1 MHRRSHVARFAEA
14 PSPVEQKRDEHP
26 TIWVTATIDG
36 KVVSWINNYWG
47 PSDATPAPA
56 VTTNSNPTSAAAAA
70 STPTTTAA
78 AQAVPEKYAPV
89 AAASSSPVAAAS
101 SSAAVAA
108 SSSVVAASSVAASSS
123 DASGPQASTSA
134 SPANSSD
141 FTRTGYYS
149 ADSGASSGLTFL
161 GNYGGVAGS
170 GTWTS
175 TFGNTLSYLSTS
187 GLTGAASPQTLTNT
201 TIPSG
206 KEFAIFSDQKCGD
219 DGVDCGYVQPGSVGY
234 AGFAG
239 ADKVFLFEFQMPHD
253 QSPAGEQTDVPALWL
268 LNAKI
273 PLTGQYSGCSCWQSG
288 CGEFDVFE
296 VLNSGNDKAKST
308 FHSTFL
314 GGDSNYFQRP
324 VDSSIKVAVVFDSA
338 SKSVTVKVLDQSVE
352 FGEGLGADAVKGFM
366 NDTPTTA
373 GVLDSLFEITS

>member
-1 MHRRSHVARFAEA
+1 MHRRSHKARSVEA

-36 KVVSWINNYWG
+36 KVVSWINDYWG
-47 PSDATPAPA
+47 PSDPTPAPA
-56 VTTNSNPTSAAAAA
+56 VNNNPSAAAAAAAA
-70 STPTTTAA
+70 STPTTTTA
-78 AQAVPEKYAPV
+78 AQRIPEKYAPV
-89 AAASSSPVAAAS
+89 ASSSSVAPASSQVVAANPVVSAASSS
-101 SSAAVAA
+101 
-108 SSSVVAASSVAASSS
+108 
-123 DASGPQASTSA
+123 SA
-134 SPANSSD
+134 SIVSQPSTNPAPANISSD
-141 FTRTGYYS
+141 FTRTAYYS
-149 ADSGASSGLTFL
+149 ADSGTSTGLTFL

-175 TFGNTLSYLSTS
+175 TFGNTLSYLSSS

-206 KEFAIFSDQKCGD
+206 KEFAIFSDQKCG

-324 VDSSIKVAVVFDSA
+324 VESSIKVAVVFDSG
-338 SKSVTVKVLDQSVE
+338 SRSVSVKVLDQGFDFGAGLSVDE
-352 FGEGLGADAVKGFM
+352 VRGFM
-366 NDTPTTA
+366 DDSSAST
-373 GVLDSLFEITS
+373 GVLKSLFQIAS